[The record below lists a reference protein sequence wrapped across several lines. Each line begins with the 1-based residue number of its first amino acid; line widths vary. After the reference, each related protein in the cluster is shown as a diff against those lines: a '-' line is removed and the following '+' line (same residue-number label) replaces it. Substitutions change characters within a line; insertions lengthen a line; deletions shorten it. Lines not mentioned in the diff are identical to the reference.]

1 MSSKEKIGYRDIFRQ
16 KEYMKMILA
25 ALINRFGD
33 SIDAIA
39 SAWIVYELTSSAAW
53 SAVMYGINR
62 IPSIVVTPFA
72 GAWVEGR
79 NKKKIMV
86 ITDFIRAMCVALIA
100 TGYLF
105 DFLNVGILVLTT
117 VIISTVEAFRG
128 PANTALTPKVLERKY
143 YEYGMSLMSVACSVV
158 ELIGMGAAAGI
169 IAVLGTAGAIYV
181 DMATFALSALIILT
195 VRTKENAAQKQKF
208 DAKEY
213 MKNFGDGVAYAR
225 KEKTVFFFCGI
236 AVYLNAVLVPFNSM
250 QAALVEEIL
259 GGGAEVLSVLGIAL
273 TVGMMLGTSLYP
285 LIGKVL
291 NSRSCLTLCCLGLGL
306 YYIGFV
312 AAKPLYANSWL
323 MYGYVAVASC
333 LCGIM
338 VSIFS
343 SFLNVEFLKK
353 VDETYLARAASIMT
367 SLSSIAVPVASFV
380 ISAAA
385 ASVRIDWLF
394 VAAGVLAILACPL
407 FLSSKVMRNEKR
419 KVQETECMQEVV

>member
-62 IPSIVVTPFA
+62 IPSIVVTPFV

-100 TGYLF
+100 TGYQF

-285 LIGKVL
+285 LIGKML
-291 NSRSCLTLCCLGLGL
+291 NSRRCLTLCCLGLGL

-323 MYGYVAVASC
+323 MYGYVAVASF

-380 ISAAA
+380 ISAVAT
-385 ASVRIDWLF
+385 SVRIDWLF
-394 VAAGVLAILACPL
+394 VAAGLLAILACPL
-407 FLSSKVMRNEKR
+407 FLSSKVMRNEKC
-419 KVQETECMQEVV
+419 KVQETECMQEVA

>member
-1 MSSKEKIGYRDIFRQ
+1 MSEEKKVGYKDIFRQ

-39 SAWIVYELTSSAAW
+39 SAWIVYEITNSVAW

-62 IPSIVVTPFA
+62 IPSVVITPFA

-86 ITDFIRAMCVALIA
+86 VTDMIRALCVALIA
-100 TGYLF
+100 TGYLLG
-105 DFLNVGILVLTT
+105 FLNVGILVLTT

-128 PANTALTPKVLERKY
+128 PANTALTPRVLERKY
-143 YEYGMSLMSVACSVV
+143 YEYGMSLMSVACSIV
-158 ELIGMGAAAGI
+158 ELVGMGVAAGI
-169 IAVLGTAGAIYV
+169 IALIGTAGAIYA
-181 DMATFALSALIILT
+181 DMATFVLSALIILT
-195 VRTKENAAQKQKF
+195 VKTKEKNTQKQKF

-213 MKNFGDGVAYAR
+213 MQTFRDGVSYAR

-236 AVYLNAVLVPFNSM
+236 AIYLNAILVPFNSM
-250 QAALVEEIL
+250 QAPLVEEIL

-273 TVGMMLGTSLYP
+273 TIGMMLGTAIYP
-285 LIGKVL
+285 IIGKML
-291 NSRSCLTLCCLGLGL
+291 NSRGCLTLCCIGLGL

-312 AAKPLYANSWL
+312 AAKPLYENNWL
-323 MYGYVAVASC
+323 MYGYVAVASF

-343 SFLNVEFLKK
+343 SFLNIEFLKK
-353 VDETYLARAASIMT
+353 VDEAYLARAASIMT
-367 SLSSIAVPVASFV
+367 SLSSISVPVASFAV
-380 ISAAA
+380 SAIAT
-385 ASVRIDWLF
+385 SVRIDWLF
-394 VAAGVLAILACPL
+394 VAAGALAILACPV
-407 FLSSKVMRNEKR
+407 FLSSKVMRWEKR
-419 KVQETECMQEVV
+419 AEEQKRENILA